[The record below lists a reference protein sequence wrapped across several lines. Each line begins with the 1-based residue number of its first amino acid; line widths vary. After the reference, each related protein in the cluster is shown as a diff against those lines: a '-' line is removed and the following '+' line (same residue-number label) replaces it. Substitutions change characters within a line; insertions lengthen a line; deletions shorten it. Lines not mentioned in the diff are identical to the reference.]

1 MIQWLR
7 IRLPMQAA
15 WVQSLVGELVM
26 PPRAAGQLEGSPH
39 ATTKTQN
46 SQIKK
51 KKNVKENRF
60 INIRQGGLRN
70 QKENNTIIFASV
82 KRSDCIEFTCKLK
95 KSNTLNGKGLV
106 DTEKKPPKG
115 MLRQTVI

>member
-1 MIQWLR
+1 MLQQR
-7 IRLPMQAA
+7 
-15 WVQSLVGELVM
+15 
-26 PPRAAGQLEGSPH
+26 PRTAKL
-39 ATTKTQN
+39 K
-46 SQIKK
+46 KK

>member
-1 MIQWLR
+1 MLQQRPITAKL
-7 IRLPMQAA
+7 
-15 WVQSLVGELVM
+15 
-26 PPRAAGQLEGSPH
+26 
-39 ATTKTQN
+39 
-46 SQIKK
+46 KK

-106 DTEKKPPKG
+106 DTESGSGGLAKVIPHDKVVGGLGQLSPKPSPG
-115 MLRQTVI
+115 FSLLT